1 MLVIAVVVTGILG
14 AVSFALSYAG
24 LVEVAAWA
32 RVPAWLAWAVPVV
45 VDGAILVYT
54 IAALVFRARGEAARV
69 EWSALAGFASLSVVA
84 NGVHAWDG
92 APVWMRTTLGVGIA
106 GLAPIAVLLATHT
119 LARLV
124 IAPAG
129 GHVVAPIAAVATA
142 QSVEEVA
149 PLQPSPTRND
159 EIARLRREERLSG
172 KQIAARMGVS
182 PSTVSRVLSST
193 EATA

>member
-1 MLVIAVVVTGILG
+1 MLVLAVIVTGVLG

-54 IAALVFRARGEAARV
+54 IAALVFRARGEAAGV
-69 EWSALAGFASLSVVA
+69 EWSALAGFAALSVVA

-92 APVWMRTTLGVGIA
+92 APAWVRTVLGVGIA
-106 GLAPIAVLLATHT
+106 GLAPVAVLLATHT

-124 IAPAG
+124 IAPVDG
-129 GHVVAPIAAVATA
+129 EGVAPIAAVASARAAT
-142 QSVEEVA
+142 EVA
-149 PLQPSPTRND
+149 ALQPSPDRNH
-159 EIARLRREERLSG
+159 EIARLRREEKLSG
-172 KQIAARMGVS
+172 KQIAARIGVS